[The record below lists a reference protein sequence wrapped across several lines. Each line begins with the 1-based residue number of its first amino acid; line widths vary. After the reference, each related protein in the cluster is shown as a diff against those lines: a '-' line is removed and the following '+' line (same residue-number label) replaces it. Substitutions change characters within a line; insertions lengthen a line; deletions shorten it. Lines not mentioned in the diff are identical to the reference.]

1 MCVNNEINGL
11 INGMED
17 EDSQSKLILVYKISG
32 LSYKAN
38 SFSSVFTVLI
48 TIWDTQATI

>member
-32 LSYKAN
+32 LSYKVN
-38 SFSSVFTVLI
+38 SSVFTVLI
-48 TIWDTQATI
+48 TI